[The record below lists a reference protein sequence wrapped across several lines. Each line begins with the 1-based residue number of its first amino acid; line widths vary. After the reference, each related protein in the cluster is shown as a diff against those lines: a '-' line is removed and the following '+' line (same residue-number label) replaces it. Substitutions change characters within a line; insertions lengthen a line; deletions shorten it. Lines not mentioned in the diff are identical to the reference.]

1 MVAGEKERTRLR
13 LRKLLSLL
21 CIALAWAGGT
31 ARPAAAD
38 EQLNFIRDAEIES
51 IIQTW
56 WMPIIAAA
64 GLDPAAVHVY
74 LVNDPSLNSFVAGGQ
89 NLFLYTGILMRS
101 TSPNQVIG
109 IMAHETGHIAGG
121 HLARSEQAMHNA
133 TIASII
139 AMAAGAAVAAASRN
153 PDAGAAALLGGSQ
166 VGERSFLHFS
176 VTQEASADHAAM
188 TFLDRSH
195 QSARGLLQF
204 FQILEQEEFLA
215 AQREDPYLRTH
226 PLTRDRI
233 NYVRDHVNQ
242 SPWSNAADPPEWLV
256 MHARMKAK
264 LDAFTNPPGN
274 ILAKYKADDKS
285 VAARYARA
293 IAYYRIPQLQ
303 NALPIIDGLI
313 AQEPNNPYF
322 QELKGQMLFE
332 NGRVKEAIVPYQQA
346 VKLKPDSALIKIEAA
361 QVELE
366 SEDPALVPKAMALLN
381 EATIYESANP
391 DLWRSLAVAYGR
403 SGSMGMMALSLAE
416 QGMADGDW
424 KNARQQAQRAMKT
437 LPPGP
442 QRQRAQDIADD
453 AKRSKDRE

>member
-1 MVAGEKERTRLR
+1 
-13 LRKLLSLL
+13 
-21 CIALAWAGGT
+21 
-31 ARPAAAD
+31 
-38 EQLNFIRDAEIES
+38 
-51 IIQTW
+51 
-56 WMPIIAAA
+56 
-64 GLDPAAVHVY
+64 
-74 LVNDPSLNSFVAGGQ
+74 
-89 NLFLYTGILMRS
+89 
-101 TSPNQVIG
+101 
-109 IMAHETGHIAGG
+109 
-121 HLARSEQAMHNA
+121 
-133 TIASII
+133 
-139 AMAAGAAVAAASRN
+139 MAAGAAVAAASRN

-442 QRQRAQDIADD
+442 QRQRAQDIADEARRKHD
-453 AKRSKDRE
+453 SN